1 MASQQAAIADT
12 IRAMKLALRR
22 QHTHSPPSLDFSSA
36 ASDSDG
42 QHTHTNRGN
51 KLRPSAQYAH
61 ESRLDT
67 TGGQARYKRK
77 VQHAGYERWIIG
89 KRRRLY
95 DEDGDAMDPRDVPSE
110 AEEAEYGEANGEEAF
125 GGGVR
130 LEELLRPL
138 TGAEELAEHPG
149 LKGAFTSKA
158 LTGMANEAAEMVRR
172 ERAVLWKAKRV
183 LERLRGDGGF
193 MACGLFE
200 TGGEGVLLG
209 PERGVEGEGSGLE
222 GEGVVGGEGREGG
235 EGVRGAGGMEGVEA
249 QDHVDGV
256 PTPMGVEIPARGV
269 EVGEAG
275 PSTEHRVL
283 DHTPGT
289 NGDPTHVNAQA
300 GLQHEQNPAPHP
312 TVADL
317 IHRDEESSSN
327 SGTNPS
333 ARSHRMTTRARAR
346 SPQFPASPSPSPSDS
361 SSIPSVNPWFLFPPS
376 TLPDRDLGLPP
387 TEAEETRKTLLLYVQ
402 KQENIVRQLTTLY
415 DGLRRTDRLR
425 WWVWRSC
432 KAEGHVVSDGKGGVR
447 TEMSDGE
454 DWYDV
459 GEWGLQE
466 GWELRDGRLEKGK
479 EEVDDTA
486 EEEGRRVGGRRRRV
500 VGR

>member
-22 QHTHSPPSLDFSSA
+22 QPAHSPRSLDSSA

-42 QHTHTNRGN
+42 QHTYTNRGN
-51 KLRPSAQYAH
+51 KLRSSAQYAH

-77 VQHAGYERWIIG
+77 VQHAGYERWTIS

-110 AEEAEYGEANGEEAF
+110 AEEAEYGEPNGEEAF
-125 GGGVR
+125 GGVR
-130 LEELLRPL
+130 LEKLLRPL
-138 TGAEELAEHPG
+138 TGAEELAEHVG
-149 LKGAFTSKA
+149 LRGAFTSKA
-158 LTGMANEAAEMVRR
+158 LTGMASEAAEMVRR
-172 ERAVLWKAKRV
+172 EKGVLWKAKRV

-200 TGGEGVLLG
+200 TGGDGVLLG
-209 PERGVEGEGSGLE
+209 PERGVEGDGSGVE
-222 GEGVVGGEGREGG
+222 GEGLVGGEAEEGG
-235 EGVRGAGGMEGVEA
+235 EGVRGADGMEGVEA

-256 PTPMGVEIPARGV
+256 PTPVGLEILARDVEAGQ
-269 EVGEAG
+269 AG
-275 PSTEHRVL
+275 PSREGRAP

-289 NGDPTHVNAQA
+289 NGDPTHLNARA
-300 GLQHEQNPAPHP
+300 GLQHEQNPVPHP

-317 IHRDEESSSN
+317 IRDEESSSN

-376 TLPDRDLGLPP
+376 TLPDRDLGLQP
-387 TEAEETRKTLLLYVQ
+387 TEAEETRKILLLYVQ

-466 GWELRDGRLEKGK
+466 GWELRDGRLKKGK

>member
-22 QHTHSPPSLDFSSA
+22 QPAPSHPSLSSPS
-36 ASDSDG
+36 SDSDG

-51 KLRPSAQYAH
+51 KLRPSAQYAR

-77 VQHAGYERWIIG
+77 VQHAGYERWTIS

-110 AEEAEYGEANGEEAF
+110 AEEAEYGEPNGEEAF
-125 GGGVR
+125 GGVR

-138 TGAEELAEHPG
+138 TGAEELSEHVG
-149 LKGAFTSKA
+149 LRGAFTSKA
-158 LTGMANEAAEMVRR
+158 LTGMASEAAEMVRR
-172 ERAVLWKAKRV
+172 ERVVLWKAKRV

-200 TGGEGVLLG
+200 TGGDGVLLG
-209 PERGVEGEGSGLE
+209 PERGAESEGDGVEGEGLVVVE
-222 GEGVVGGEGREGG
+222 GEEGG
-235 EGVRGAGGMEGVEA
+235 EGVKGTDKMEGVEA

-256 PTPMGVEIPARGV
+256 PTPMGVGIPAQDVGV
-269 EVGEAG
+269 GDVGS
-275 PSTEHRVL
+275 STGDRIL

-289 NGDPTHVNAQA
+289 NGDPTHLNAHA

-312 TVADL
+312 TVAEL

-361 SSIPSVNPWFLFPPS
+361 SSIPSVHPWFLFPPS

-387 TEAEETRKTLLLYVQ
+387 TEAEELRKTLLLYVQ

-432 KAEGHVVSDGKGGVR
+432 KAEGHVVNDGKGGVR